1 MDLLDNLHES
11 DSIPDQGKAEVV
23 KNRPLVRRPKVIVTI
38 ALAAL
43 ALGGGSAAVLASQY
57 RSAAVSPAAPSK
69 ALSAPV
75 APKSSAHPVTP
86 EVIPTAASLKLDP
99 ALFKN
104 PGELAK
110 TIAGKT
116 MTQWINSGSG
126 EANAKL
132 AMGSA
137 NSNTYAAEVAN
148 KYDIA
153 YQEALLPDKWEANQS
168 LVSWM
173 HNLTLG
179 HAQTLVYNY
188 STMPSLKLDS
198 ANHEAYSAGFTFI
211 SLDSVVVNGDQS
223 ITITNTE
230 LPYDNSLKNSISQLS
245 SQAVDGKQLHTSMTY
260 AVIGGEIKIVNVGA
274 GQTIN

>member
-11 DSIPDQGKAEVV
+11 DSIPDQGKAEVDE
-23 KNRPLVRRPKVIVTI
+23 NRPFIRRPGVIVTI

-57 RSAAVSPAAPSK
+57 HSAAVAPATPSK
-69 ALSAPV
+69 APSAPV
-75 APKSSAHPVTP
+75 APKSSALPVTP
-86 EVIPTAASLKLDP
+86 EVIPAAASLKLDP

-110 TIAGKT
+110 TIAVKT

-132 AMGSA
+132 AMGST
-137 NSNTYAAEVAN
+137 NYDTYAAEVAK
-148 KYDIA
+148 KYDMA

-179 HAQTLVYNY
+179 HAQTLAFNY
-188 STMPSLKLDS
+188 STTPSLVPDS

-223 ITITNTE
+223 ITITDTE
-230 LPYDNSLKNSISQLS
+230 LPYDNSLKNSVSQLS
-245 SQAVDGKQLHTSMTY
+245 SQAIDGKQLHTSMTY